1 MVEMRLRP
9 LTCLI
14 GCFNRITVKKARINS
29 SARKQQVKLVGRSVP
44 ISCFSRPTMPRNAG
58 KITPR
63 DIAESLAMYN
73 QGVEKV
79 QATIQ
84 GYTGLVEA
92 FRVTPGGG
100 FKSRMEA
107 WKDACQY
114 TSGLRNAL
122 QRHFKKVTVGE
133 WFSDGA
139 VLVPCTVADSVQRTW
154 GRGNRQPHPKW
165 DDVQWAVVEVM
176 NPAEFSAESM
186 SRPAAGDVDV
196 SEQPESDSYSRASQD
211 VESETSPT
219 SGGVDNET
227 APSNPLSRVKEASA
241 SVSSVS
247 PLVGIPFSPELYNFQ
262 SLRGDSPLLSLS
274 SSKGR
279 KVYDVDEELERLRQI
294 KNMQTNNIIFPI
306 TPVTEL
312 NMQINA
318 GTDSHVACNQVAQ
331 GAAVVILIGCAESC
345 AGGDNGLR
353 QKFFPHASGAGGLIE
368 QAQARDQACS
378 SHADGFQLPAP
389 DLFQF
394 PLVGS
399 RRPRWEEDDSAGEDA
414 APKAMRSQ

>member
-1 MVEMRLRP
+1 
-9 LTCLI
+9 
-14 GCFNRITVKKARINS
+14 
-29 SARKQQVKLVGRSVP
+29 
-44 ISCFSRPTMPRNAG
+44 MPRNAG

-100 FKSRMEA
+100 FKLRMEA

-165 DDVQWAVVEVM
+165 DDVQWTVVEVM
-176 NPAEFSAESM
+176 NPADDSAESM
-186 SRPAAGDVDV
+186 SRPAVGDVEG
-196 SEQPESDSYSRASQD
+196 SERPESDSYSRASQD
-211 VESETSPT
+211 VEPETTSPAT
-219 SGGVDNET
+219 AGLEQDNT
-227 APSNPLSRVKEASA
+227 PSNALSRVKEASA
-241 SVSSVS
+241 SASSVS
-247 PLVGIPFSPELYNFQ
+247 PLVGIPFSPDLYNFQ
-262 SLRGDSPLLSLS
+262 SLRGESPLLSVS

-294 KNMQTNNIIFPI
+294 KNMQTNNVIFPV

-318 GTDSHVACNQVAQ
+318 GADPHVPCNQV
-331 GAAVVILIGCAESC
+331 EMMDFDRTS
-345 AGGDNGLR
+345 
-353 QKFFPHASGAGGLIE
+353 
-368 QAQARDQACS
+368 
-378 SHADGFQLPAP
+378 FQMHQQAP
-389 DLFQF
+389 DA
-394 PLVGS
+394 
-399 RRPRWEEDDSAGEDA
+399 AGEVREV
-414 APKAMRSQ
+414 KGRTRSRNALTVMEQVTLNEDGGHRYDDGSMTFVNEGNASHYPNTSSAQVCQEEGKVSPHFTAGWRSNVLL

>member
-1 MVEMRLRP
+1 
-9 LTCLI
+9 
-14 GCFNRITVKKARINS
+14 
-29 SARKQQVKLVGRSVP
+29 
-44 ISCFSRPTMPRNAG
+44 
-58 KITPR
+58 
-63 DIAESLAMYN
+63 MYN

-100 FKSRMEA
+100 FKLRMEA

-165 DDVQWAVVEVM
+165 DDVQWTVVEVM
-176 NPAEFSAESM
+176 NPADDSAESM
-186 SRPAAGDVDV
+186 SRPAVGDVEG
-196 SEQPESDSYSRASQD
+196 SERPESDSYSRASQD
-211 VESETSPT
+211 VEPETTSPAT
-219 SGGVDNET
+219 AGLEQDNT
-227 APSNPLSRVKEASA
+227 PSNALSRVKEASA
-241 SVSSVS
+241 SASSVS
-247 PLVGIPFSPELYNFQ
+247 PLVGIPFSPDLYNFQ
-262 SLRGDSPLLSLS
+262 SLRGESPLLSVS

-294 KNMQTNNIIFPI
+294 KNMQTNNVIFPV

-318 GTDSHVACNQVAQ
+318 GADPHVPCNQV
-331 GAAVVILIGCAESC
+331 EMMDFDRTS
-345 AGGDNGLR
+345 
-353 QKFFPHASGAGGLIE
+353 
-368 QAQARDQACS
+368 
-378 SHADGFQLPAP
+378 FQMHQQAP
-389 DLFQF
+389 DAAGEVREVTLNEDGGHRYDDGSMT
-394 PLVGS
+394 VSRTGVERWWS
-399 RRPRWEEDDSAGEDA
+399 RRSKRSRRRWCRTGRLRSMTQGSQFVNEGNASHYPNTSSAQVCQEEGKVSPHFTAGW
-414 APKAMRSQ
+414 RSNVLL

>member
-1 MVEMRLRP
+1 
-9 LTCLI
+9 
-14 GCFNRITVKKARINS
+14 
-29 SARKQQVKLVGRSVP
+29 
-44 ISCFSRPTMPRNAG
+44 
-58 KITPR
+58 
-63 DIAESLAMYN
+63 MYN

-318 GTDSHVACNQVAQ
+318 GTDSHVACNQVEIMDFDRNSFHMHQA
-331 GAAVVILIGCAESC
+331 AESGSDPREV
-345 AGGDNGLR
+345 ALNDDGSHRYDDGSLSFVNEGNAAHY
-353 QKFFPHASGAGGLIE
+353 PSSSSS
-368 QAQARDQACS
+368 QARDQACS